1 MEKMLVSPSP
11 QIRDNISTSKVMTH
25 VLVALCPALAMSAY
39 VFGGRALM
47 LTSAETSFVESGLFI
62 IRLQSLSHMSAVIM
76 QKPVSISARPPKT

>member
-39 VFGGRALM
+39 V
-47 LTSAETSFVESGLFI
+47 SADVRSCS
-62 IRLQSLSHMSAVIM
+62 QASA
-76 QKPVSISARPPKT
+76 

>member
-47 LTSAETSFVESGLFI
+47 LSAH
-62 IRLQSLSHMSAVIM
+62 SLLSL
-76 QKPVSISARPPKT
+76 

>member
-39 VFGGRALM
+39 VFGGYLYKFPSTAL
-47 LTSAETSFVESGLFI
+47 SSIGV
-62 IRLQSLSHMSAVIM
+62 AVAM
-76 QKPVSISARPPKT
+76 

>member
-47 LTSAETSFVESGLFI
+47 L
-62 IRLQSLSHMSAVIM
+62 IRLLHDNGTHMGKALQSYNE
-76 QKPVSISARPPKT
+76 KT

>member
-47 LTSAETSFVESGLFI
+47 LT
-62 IRLQSLSHMSAVIM
+62 AVSYTHLTL
-76 QKPVSISARPPKT
+76 PTNREV